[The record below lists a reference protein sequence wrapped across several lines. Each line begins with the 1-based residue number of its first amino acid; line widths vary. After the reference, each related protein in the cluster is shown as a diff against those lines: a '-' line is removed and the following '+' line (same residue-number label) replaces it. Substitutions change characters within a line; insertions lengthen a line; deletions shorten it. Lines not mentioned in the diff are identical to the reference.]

1 MSGQSCQS
9 HWKDEVTEVIEDSD
23 TKFIVED
30 EKSKGKE
37 DIDSLYNNEPCAI
50 SIIRLS
56 LLTISLIE

>member
-1 MSGQSCQS
+1 MSGQSCES
-9 HWKDEVTEVIEDSD
+9 HWKDEVTDVIEDSD

-30 EKSKGKE
+30 EKSEGKE
-37 DIDSLYNNEPCAI
+37 DIDSLYNNQPCAI